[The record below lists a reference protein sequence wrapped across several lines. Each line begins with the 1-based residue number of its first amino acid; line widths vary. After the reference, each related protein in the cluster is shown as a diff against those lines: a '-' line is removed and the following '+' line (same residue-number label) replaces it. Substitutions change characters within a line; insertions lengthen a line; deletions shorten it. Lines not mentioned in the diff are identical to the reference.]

1 MQHPFVPAF
10 LYRRK
15 QKDAGGAEAQALMS
29 LPFDTSL
36 EGKKI
41 FIRVGATE
49 NVEKLQMLRT
59 RADS

>member
-1 MQHPFVPAF
+1 
-10 LYRRK
+10 
-15 QKDAGGAEAQALMS
+15 MS

-49 NVEKLQMLRT
+49 NVEKLQMLSRIIE
-59 RADS
+59 